1 MAKELLVA
9 ESSPIDPDL
18 VRTNVLDALRAH
30 PSERQMQA
38 LAAVQRGE
46 VDIEDRPMDG
56 EIAVQIGDLTVV
68 VDRDR
73 CLSRGSDP
81 G

>member
-1 MAKELLVA
+1 MAKEFLVA

-18 VRTNVLDALRAH
+18 VRTNVLEALRAH
-30 PSERQMQA
+30 PTERQMQA

-46 VDIEDRPMDG
+46 VDIEDRPLLG

-68 VDRDR
+68 VDRDQ
-73 CLSRGSDP
+73 CLDKGPESR
-81 G
+81 